1 MFCALCIC
9 NVAKVCLGRH
19 FFFHFL
25 FLFFFFFIFI
35 SNFFLSLIFRLFN
48 VALRDALAISCSVYT
63 YLRSDFFVCQ
73 SAKVYFYLSTAA
85 LKCEIHIFV
94 LVYTQTQMAVACW
107 KGLSFAICF
116 VLLFVSFPFHSVRLP
131 FLLTWLISQICFL
144 LATSFLAAA
153 LCCNNFT
160 IPDTIFTF
168 YTSKARIVWSVVL
181 CCVVVIFHFLAIL
194 LIWIVELNCQCA
206 LWPSFSL
213 YIPGYLVVYEC
224 VCLCSFISAAQ
235 QKLCSV
241 RLIHSIFYST

>member
-19 FFFHFL
+19 FFFDFL

-94 LVYTQTQMAVACW
+94 LAYTQTQMAVAC
-107 KGLSFAICF
+107 
-116 VLLFVSFPFHSVRLP
+116 
-131 FLLTWLISQICFL
+131 
-144 LATSFLAAA
+144 
-153 LCCNNFT
+153 
-160 IPDTIFTF
+160 
-168 YTSKARIVWSVVL
+168 
-181 CCVVVIFHFLAIL
+181 
-194 LIWIVELNCQCA
+194 
-206 LWPSFSL
+206 
-213 YIPGYLVVYEC
+213 
-224 VCLCSFISAAQ
+224 
-235 QKLCSV
+235 
-241 RLIHSIFYST
+241 

>member
-1 MFCALCIC
+1 MYLQRCKGLFGSSFL
-9 NVAKVCLGRH
+9 LP
-19 FFFHFL
+19 FFVLVFL
-25 FLFFFFFIFI
+25 FFIFI

-107 KGLSFAICF
+107 KGFVVCHLFRIAIRFLSISFRSITIPFDLVDITNLLLTGHIIFSSRF
-116 VLLFVSFPFHSVRLP
+116 VLQQFYYSRYDFY
-131 FLLTWLISQICFL
+131 FLHIESEN
-144 LATSFLAAA
+144 SM
-153 LCCNNFT
+153 
-160 IPDTIFTF
+160 
-168 YTSKARIVWSVVL
+168 V
-181 CCVVVIFHFLAIL
+181 CCVVSFLSFIFL
-194 LIWIVELNCQCA
+194 LFFWSGLWSWIVSVHCGHRFL
-206 LWPSFSL
+206 SI